1 MTRHSR
7 LEFSR
12 EIRKCDLPMTWIH
25 LDEFEATLTK
35 EQIDVIGGAKV
46 IDELDDDT
54 EIRLELGWDY
64 DDGRVLIAKFDR

>member
-1 MTRHSR
+1 
-7 LEFSR
+7 
-12 EIRKCDLPMTWIH
+12 MTWIH